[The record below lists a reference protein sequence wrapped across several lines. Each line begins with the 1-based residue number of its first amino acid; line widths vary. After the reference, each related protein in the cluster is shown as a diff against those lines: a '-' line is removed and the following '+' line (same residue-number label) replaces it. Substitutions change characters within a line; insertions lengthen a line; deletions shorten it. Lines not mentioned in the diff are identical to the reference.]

1 MLQLADA
8 PAHHDRHPQ
17 PKIQAQKL
25 MEKAAVGI
33 AASAKAKLRR
43 NRCVSKSA
51 VDPRGNKSWLDP
63 LLVYDRPNNDADEQR
78 EQGHCGHDHQEFRQS
93 ERSHDQSIRPVKH
106 ESSIVREAESDAAL
120 EMAPRPSWWNGF
132 AFSSVC

>member
-8 PAHHDRHPQ
+8 PAHHDRQPQ

-33 AASAKAKLRR
+33 TASAKAELCR

-51 VDPRGNKSWLDP
+51 ALLGYKSRLDP
-63 LLVYDRPNNDADEQR
+63 LLVYDRPNDDADKQR
-78 EQGHCGHDHQEFRQS
+78 EQSHSGHDHQEFRQS
-93 ERSHDQSIRPVKH
+93 DGSHDQSIRPVTD
-106 ESSIVREAESDAAL
+106 ESSILSRQDLDPAI
-120 EMAPRPSWWNGF
+120 
-132 AFSSVC
+132 

>member
-1 MLQLADA
+1 
-8 PAHHDRHPQ
+8 
-17 PKIQAQKL
+17 

-93 ERSHDQSIRPVKH
+93 DRSHDQSIRPVKH
-106 ESSIVREAESDAAL
+106 ESSIHSRQDQMRLEIRAL
-120 EMAPRPSWWNGF
+120 SRLAGNAF
-132 AFSSVC
+132 AFASVC

>member
-1 MLQLADA
+1 
-8 PAHHDRHPQ
+8 
-17 PKIQAQKL
+17 

-93 ERSHDQSIRPVKH
+93 DRSHDQSIRPVKPG
-106 ESSIVREAESDAAL
+106 SSFHSRQNLDPAIEMGAHRRLAGTHLRLRASAKLISGDA
-120 EMAPRPSWWNGF
+120 R
-132 AFSSVC
+132 